1 MNLVAITL
9 AIYIGINVVGLLWSA
24 AIIHFGVPEPMS
36 IQNRSHK
43 WKTLTDRLPLVFLN
57 QFILMA
63 LVFVSLQMFDG
74 LFSQALPPWSILAMQ
89 LLVIV
94 LFDDLI
100 FYFWHRYM
108 HENRRLYNR
117 VHRIHHKAYAPL
129 PIEYIYV
136 HPLEWLVGSLGPFV
150 GLVAVNMIWGNI
162 PCWTL
167 WAYLL
172 VRNLHELDV
181 HSGIKSPL
189 GKIIPGYAEAEH
201 HDLHHLRPLKGN
213 YASTLTL
220 WDRLLG
226 TYYRP

>member
-9 AIYIGINVVGLLWSA
+9 GIYVGINVVGLLWSA
-24 AIIHFGVPEPMS
+24 AIIHIGVPAPMS

-43 WKTLTDRLPLVFLN
+43 WSTLTDRLPLVFLN
-57 QFILMA
+57 QLILIS
-63 LVFVSLQMFDG
+63 LVFVGLQLFGD
-74 LFSQALPPWSILAMQ
+74 LFSQTMPSLLVMAAQ
-89 LLVIV
+89 LLIIV
-94 LFDDLI
+94 VFDDLI
-100 FYFWHRYM
+100 FYVWHRYM

-136 HPLEWLVGSLGPFV
+136 HPLEWMVGSLGPVV
-150 GLVAVNMIWGNI
+150 GLVAVNLVWGGI

-172 VRNLHELDV
+172 LRNLHELDV
-181 HSGIKSPL
+181 HSGMKSPL
-189 GKIIPGYAEAEH
+189 GKLIPLYAEAEH

-213 YASTLTL
+213 YASALTL